1 MLQLTIHYPR
11 YSRLHFNTDDYFAIV
26 MDKIDS
32 SFKPLFNYENLLIP
46 IDSEQEEYY
55 RSEGFLVGSPSTN
68 RPSHYI
74 TLIVLKA
81 TFNIPSCSIEEQSK
95 IVEDLLDLYQTN
107 ASKYSVTETFD
118 LYQEISL

>member
-11 YSRLHFNTDDYFAIV
+11 YSRLHFNTDDYFSVI

-32 SFKPLFNYENLLIP
+32 SFKPKFSYENLLIP
-46 IDSEQEEYY
+46 IEAELEDQY
-55 RSEGFLVGSPSTN
+55 RNDGFLVGSPSSN

-81 TFNIPSCSIEEQSK
+81 TFEIPSCSPEEQPK

-107 ASKYSVTETFD
+107 ASKYSIIETYD
-118 LYQEISL
+118 LNQEISL